1 MTNSRF
7 DMVDEQQQRDKAQR
21 LADTST
27 VLDFETALKIVRHR
41 PAEAEE
47 LLRLRDKIAERQAV
61 RARLREERRLAL
73 IEDFG

>member
-1 MTNSRF
+1 MTSGRF
-7 DMVDEQQQRDKAQR
+7 DTVDEQQQRDKARR

-27 VLDFETALKIVRHR
+27 VLDFETALKIVKQR
-41 PAEAEE
+41 PAEAED
-47 LLRLRDKIAERQAV
+47 LLRLRDEFAERQAT